1 MKLDTVG
8 SCCTLVAEEL
18 LNDTE
23 FPLDDQVAQL
33 LYGK

>member
-1 MKLDTVG
+1 MKLATVG

-18 LNDTE
+18 LNDTD
-23 FPLDDQVAQL
+23 FHLDDQIAQL